1 MRANRNPWCPVGL
14 EAPPS
19 QRRLLHSEDPR
30 PSVHL
35 EHPEGVAAGRLGH
48 DATPLGE
55 FIVGQHEI
63 RWSSDLHL
71 VNVVRRRKLSRGER
85 RCIVWAPAARS
96 GTRSPSRPRNL
107 SIFPGPRRLYSFR
120 LDDVGHAVTG
130 CTAVTTRTPAARGW
144 PRLCQIC
151 ALRASTSCTTLAW
164 LSTTVVVRL
173 RDGGRAAG
181 WACTMDAACLRG
193 TGLICDPGLIF
204 CNGRG

>member
-1 MRANRNPWCPVGL
+1 MLRV
-14 EAPPS
+14 
-19 QRRLLHSEDPR
+19 
-30 PSVHL
+30 
-35 EHPEGVAAGRLGH
+35 GVAAGRLGH

-63 RWSSDLHL
+63 RCSSDLHL

-107 SIFPGPRRLYSFR
+107 SIVSGPRRLYSFR

-130 CTAVTTRTPAARGW
+130 CTTLTTRTPAARGW

-151 ALRASTSCTTLAW
+151 ALRASASCTTLAW

-173 RDGGRAAG
+173 RDGGRVAG

-193 TGLICDPGLIF
+193 TGLFYEPGLIF